1 MPATRD
7 HEFRTLTSAA
17 GRFIFSKE
25 IPLAQA
31 KLIRDT
37 VTSQILKPDPALPS
51 IHNEEDAQAFMLSHV
66 AGPTVKVGFG
76 FERSWR

>member
-1 MPATRD
+1 MTATRD

-17 GRFIFSKE
+17 GRFTFSKE
-25 IPLAQA
+25 TPLSQA

-37 VTSQILKPDPALPS
+37 VTSQILKPNTSLPS
-51 IHNEEDAQAFMLSHV
+51 IHTEEDAQAFMLSHV